1 MQFPRPVKPDDWDDE
16 EGEWYCRALIYA
28 FHQNPKSY
36 VPSNR
41 TALRRLVES
50 ETAMNIGTSK
60 DAQQRAEQYRRGQVR
75 DESAPH
81 HNDIE
86 CCESGADCQGGKYC
100 PRRADDKDF
109 ALQWAPAITLIA
121 LLVSAALVL
130 PQLWHGLTELWEL
143 LRETANQL

>member
-1 MQFPRPVKPDDWDDE
+1 
-16 EGEWYCRALIYA
+16 
-28 FHQNPKSY
+28 
-36 VPSNR
+36 
-41 TALRRLVES
+41 
-50 ETAMNIGTSK
+50 MNIGTSK